1 MSDEATLFFEGRLPF
16 LIKNDNRPT
25 YLAANSP
32 DFGSTLPHSV
42 ESEPQE

>member
-1 MSDEATLFFEGRLPF
+1 MSDEATLFFEGQSPF